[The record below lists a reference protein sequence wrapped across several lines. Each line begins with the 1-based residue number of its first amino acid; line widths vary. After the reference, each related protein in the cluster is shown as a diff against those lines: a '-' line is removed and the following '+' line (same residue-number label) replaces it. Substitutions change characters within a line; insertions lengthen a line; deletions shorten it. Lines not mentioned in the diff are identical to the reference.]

1 MKLTLLYYVFVLI
14 HVDVIVKRIKK
25 KKKKEIL
32 QIKSNLKSNLA

>member
-25 KKKKEIL
+25 KKKEIL